1 LAQGLTITLCS
12 DIRIAA
18 KSSKFGWPQA
28 KVGISSMGGPAFAVH
43 CLPRNYGYEY
53 LLTGELFNAQDA
65 FRLGMV
71 NRVVPEDKLMSAAE
85 EMARKILSNAPL
97 AVQGIKAAASMGLEI
112 SLYQRLRV
120 AETIQ
125 DRVMKTKD
133 AQEGLL
139 AFKEKRAP
147 LWRGE

>member
-1 LAQGLTITLCS
+1 
-12 DIRIAA
+12 
-18 KSSKFGWPQA
+18 
-28 KVGISSMGGPAFAVH
+28 
-43 CLPRNYGYEY
+43 
-53 LLTGELFNAQDA
+53 
-65 FRLGMV
+65 MV